1 MTRHTK
7 IVCTLGPSCTEESV
21 LIKMI
26 EAGMD
31 VARLNF
37 SHGTQDTHAASIKQ
51 LRALSKKTGKP
62 LTILQ
67 DLQGPKLR
75 IGELPTE
82 GIELKA
88 GDIVLLTTVAAN
100 SEGRNAMHAPD
111 TKIVLIPFDF
121 PEIYPSLSAGRRI
134 LLDDGKLEFEVMA
147 VTPTSA
153 KARVKLGGRLSS
165 HKGVNLPGT
174 PLPIPSFTDKDAAD
188 LAFGLEQ
195 GVDAVA
201 MSFVRRP
208 EDPQEVRAFI
218 TAHTDR
224 KVVLIAKLERPEALE
239 HLEEILHAVD
249 GVMVARGDLGVEL
262 SPARV
267 PSIQK
272 QIIHAANIN
281 GKLVITATQMLESM
295 MHAPRPTRAEAS
307 DIANAIFDGTDAV
320 MLSGET
326 AAGEYP
332 VESVHMME
340 TIVCEA
346 EEHYDLWGHC
356 ADFSEADTQDDAT
369 IMTRAGREL
378 AYDKNVTAVVVFTAS
393 GRTAELMAKVR
404 PVVPILAFTP
414 EENTFHQMGLLWGV
428 RAFMTKFVSDTEKMI
443 AMLEKELVKLNRVK
457 PGEQVVIIAGYPVG
471 ARRPPN
477 LAMLH
482 TIGDKA

>member
-7 IVCTLGPSCTEESV
+7 IVCTLGPSSEDEAV
-21 LIKMI
+21 LVKMLA
-26 EAGMD
+26 AGMD

-37 SHGTQDTHAASIKQ
+37 SHGTHETHAAHIAQ
-51 LRALSKKTGKP
+51 LRALSKKTGRP

-75 IGELPTE
+75 IGSLPAE
-82 GIELKA
+82 DLELKE
-88 GDIVLLTTVAAN
+88 GEIVVLSTVGAQRAAPGQ
-100 SEGRNAMHAPD
+100 SNALPLRDEH
-111 TKIVLIPFDF
+111 IIPFDF
-121 PEIYPSLSAGRRI
+121 PEIYPSLAKGRRI
-134 LLDDGKLEFEVMA
+134 LLDDGNLEFEVTA
-147 VTPTSA
+147 VTSTSA
-153 KARVKLGGRLSS
+153 EAKVVLGGRLSS

-188 LAFGLEQ
+188 LEFGLIQ

-208 EDPQEVRAFI
+208 EDACEVRAFI
-218 TAHTDR
+218 AAHTDR
-224 KVVLIAKLERPEALE
+224 KVVLIAKLERPEAIERLE
-239 HLEEILHAVD
+239 DILHEVD

-272 QIIHAANIN
+272 QIIHAANMN

-295 MHAPRPTRAEAS
+295 MHSPRPTRAEAS

-326 AAGEYP
+326 AAGQYP
-332 VESVHMME
+332 VESVEMMK

-346 EEHYDLWGHC
+346 EEHYIQWGHC

-378 AYDKNVTAVVVFTAS
+378 AHDRNVTAVVVFTAS

-414 EENTFHQMGLLWGV
+414 EENTYHQMGLLWGV
-428 RAFMTKFVSDTEKMI
+428 TAFMTEFISDTEKMI
-443 AMLEKELVKLNRVK
+443 AVLEKELLDHKAVK

-482 TIGDKA
+482 TIGEK

>member
-1 MTRHTK
+1 MIRKTK
-7 IVCTLGPSCTEESV
+7 IVCTLGPSSSSDEILASM
-21 LIKMI
+21 LA
-26 EAGMD
+26 AGMD

-37 SHGTQDTHAASIKQ
+37 SHGVHADHRARIVQ
-51 LRALSKKTGKP
+51 LRALSRKSGKP

-75 IGELPTE
+75 IGELPGD
-82 GIELKA
+82 GIELK
-88 GDIVLLTTVAAN
+88 
-100 SEGRNAMHAPD
+100 EGEFVSLITMGAQDFNGPS
-111 TKIVLIPFDF
+111 IPFDF
-121 PEIYPSLSAGRRI
+121 PKIYASLAVGRHI
-134 LLDDGKLEFEVMA
+134 LLDDGKVELEVTA
-147 VTPTSA
+147 VTPKSA
-153 KARVKLGGRLSS
+153 EARVVLGGRLSS

-174 PLPIPSFTDKDAAD
+174 PLPIPSFTDKDAID
-188 LAFGLEQ
+188 LVFGLEQ

-201 MSFVRRP
+201 ISFVRRP
-208 EDPQEVRAFI
+208 EDVEEVRAFI
-218 TAHTDR
+218 AKHTDR
-224 KVVLIAKLERPEALE
+224 KVVLIAKLERPEALDQ
-239 HLEEILHAVD
+239 LEEILHVAD

-272 QIIHAANIN
+272 EIIRSANRN
-281 GKLVITATQMLESM
+281 GKLVITATQMLDSM

-346 EEHYDLWGHC
+346 EDHYAKWGHC

-369 IMTRAGREL
+369 IMTRAGRVL
-378 AYDKNVTAVVVFTAS
+378 ANDKNVTAVVVFTAS

-404 PVVPILAFTP
+404 PGVPILAFTP

-428 RAFMTKFVSDTEKMI
+428 RAFMTEFVSDTEKMI
-443 AMLEKELVKLNRVK
+443 AMLEKELLRLGRVK

-482 TIGDKA
+482 MIGEK